1 MVTVLM
7 SSAKIA
13 TLVLDK
19 IKVFWNRDHD
29 VIFSVYNVTSK
40 ILSSDSNYIANVVM
54 PIIDNI
60 MLFVLFT
67 MLLRFSIQ
75 IVNTFSGSWRSWAS
89 MTLSI
94 WFANYLLKA
103 STKSVW
109 ACLCFLFCFSSV
121 NIVLFKQFC
130 HITFKVRSMI

>member
-7 SSAKIA
+7 SSEKIA

-54 PIIDNI
+54 PTIDDI
-60 MLFVLFT
+60 MLFILFT
-67 MLLRFSIQ
+67 MLLRFPIQ